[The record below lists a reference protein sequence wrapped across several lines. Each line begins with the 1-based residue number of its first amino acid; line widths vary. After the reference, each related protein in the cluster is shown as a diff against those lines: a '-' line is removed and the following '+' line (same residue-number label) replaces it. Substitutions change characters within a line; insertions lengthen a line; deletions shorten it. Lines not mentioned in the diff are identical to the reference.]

1 MINKLDI
8 EELLQNK
15 HKLTKE
21 QKKAVECFDNCVVKA
36 GAGAGKTTV
45 LSYRFLNLL
54 LQNEANC
61 DEILTL
67 TFTKKAAA
75 EMYERI
81 YKQLLSVKDKS
92 PIMAKQFSLF
102 TKATISTIDSFCNQI
117 VKQDCIRYGIPSDFT
132 IDNNKASQITKRCT
146 QQLIERED
154 ILPGFRFLSK
164 AYPPNS
170 IIEEIIVK
178 LANSSFYFPL
188 EFDKE
193 GLYNKCESL
202 ILDSIKTNLDNMFNL
217 FKLVIDGDYG
227 KLTPK
232 AIQAVSTIDS
242 YYKELIEEDTDS
254 DDFIKVLNTISITPP
269 RKASSNP
276 LSSDLVE
283 NCKALK
289 ETIFDLQSLY
299 FVKANNHLKEVVE
312 SLEVLKSMIF
322 EEKRKAGILTFSDI
336 AHLSVDILLK
346 NKKIRKIY
354 KDKFKFIMID
364 EFQDNNQLQKDL
376 TYLLSEKKNESNDSI
391 PTIDSVEK
399 RKLFFVGDEK
409 QSIYRFRDAD
419 VSVFKALSKEIENSG
434 GTVINLGVNYRS
446 EPKLIQYFNK
456 AFAKVFEDPSEPFEA
471 EFESLKYRDKIE
483 GIDPKIELYIKSAE
497 SKYIISKD
505 VEEASSA
512 ACEATKIAKVIN
524 KMLTSDKYLIPSNNG
539 LKRPDVDDIA
549 ILLRSKT
556 HQIEFEKAL
565 RAKKI
570 PFIIQDNKAFPL
582 EALTNDIYN
591 ILQLIIYPDDKLA
604 YTSVLKG
611 PLAAISEK
619 SILLILNSFDCENLF
634 SCDIPLD
641 ITDEKKLLKIKT
653 TFDQLIELSKDNDIS
668 TLLSFIWWDAGLRYY
683 YICEPNY
690 HLYIDNYD
698 YLYRL
703 AKKFDEN
710 QLSLSVFLDEIRVNL
725 GSSSTEEEVPV
736 LKEKAKGVQ
745 IMTIHKS
752 KGLEFPIVIVAN
764 MGTQIRDR
772 GVSFSIENNIPVP
785 KHCIAIDKKTKKQ
798 KYDSLFI
805 DRAKTLRKQMDL
817 AEIKRILYVA
827 LTRAKTHLIM
837 SASIQTTIENE
848 VLDNKNNSLLTMIY
862 NASLDENGQILPFLD
877 IKDIEIVSIYENYV
891 KVEEKPIADRKQF
904 LENQKYYNECEELYD
919 TRAKNIAVTKLFNHA
934 DNYNFEEGQ
943 ALANSKVDT
952 LLQELSETNDN
963 VYTDFGTLCHKY
975 VQNLIMGEPIK
986 SLTDESVLSKGSSL
1000 SKLKESQINLIETV
1014 ANEYAKNFINSQFYE
1029 KYVKDNNCKC
1039 EVGFFS
1045 KVEVENGKSLVVEGS
1060 IDLLIKTEN
1069 NDYIVVDFKTDKFRN
1084 PAIHKNQIETYIT
1097 AVKRINPNS
1106 CVKGCVVYL
1115 RSVDREFFY

>member
-1 MINKLDI
+1 
-8 EELLQNK
+8 
-15 HKLTKE
+15 
-21 QKKAVECFDNCVVKA
+21 
-36 GAGAGKTTV
+36 
-45 LSYRFLNLL
+45 
-54 LQNEANC
+54 
-61 DEILTL
+61 
-67 TFTKKAAA
+67 
-75 EMYERI
+75 
-81 YKQLLSVKDKS
+81 
-92 PIMAKQFSLF
+92 
-102 TKATISTIDSFCNQI
+102 
-117 VKQDCIRYGIPSDFT
+117 
-132 IDNNKASQITKRCT
+132 
-146 QQLIERED
+146 
-154 ILPGFRFLSK
+154 
-164 AYPPNS
+164 
-170 IIEEIIVK
+170 
-178 LANSSFYFPL
+178 
-188 EFDKE
+188 
-193 GLYNKCESL
+193 
-202 ILDSIKTNLDNMFNL
+202 MFNL
-217 FKLVIDGDYG
+217 FKLVIEGDYG

-232 AIQAVSTIDS
+232 SVQAVNTIEN
-242 YYKELIEEDTDS
+242 YYQELIEEETDS
-254 DDFIKVLNTISITPP
+254 LNFIKTINTIIITAP
-269 RKASSNP
+269 RKAPSNP
-276 LSSDLVE
+276 LTADLAE
-283 NCKALK
+283 NCKNLK
-289 ETIFDLQSLY
+289 DTISDLKSLY
-299 FVKANNHLKEVVE
+299 FVKENNHLKEVVE

-336 AHLSVDILLK
+336 AHLSVDILLN

-376 TYLLSEKKNESNDSI
+376 TYLLSEKKNESNDTI

-419 VSVFKALSKEIENSG
+419 VSVFKALSKEIEGSG

-446 EPKLIQYFNK
+446 EPKLIEYFNK
-456 AFAKVFEDPSEPFEA
+456 AFAKVFENPKEPFEA

-483 GIDPKIELYIKSAE
+483 GLDPKIELYIKSAE
-497 SKYIISKD
+497 SKSIISEN
-505 VEEASSA
+505 VEQASSA

-524 KMLTSDKYLIPSNNG
+524 KMLTSDKYLIPSKNG
-539 LKRPDVDDIA
+539 LKRPEVDDIA

-611 PLAAISEK
+611 PLASISEK
-619 SILLILNSFDCENLF
+619 SILLLLNSFDCENLF
-634 SCDIPLD
+634 ECDIPLD
-641 ITDEKKLLKIKT
+641 SKDQENLVAIKK
-653 TFDQLIELSKDNDIS
+653 TFDQLVELSTDNDIS
-668 TLLSFIWWDAGLRYY
+668 SLLSFIWWDAGLRYY

-710 QLSLSVFLDEIRVNL
+710 QFSLSVFLDEIRDNL
-725 GSSSTEEEVPV
+725 GSSSTEEEVAV
-736 LKEKAKGVQ
+736 LKEQAKGVQ

-764 MGTQIRDR
+764 MGTQIRDK

-785 KHCIAIDKKTKKQ
+785 KHCISIDKKTKKE

-805 DRAKTLRKQMDL
+805 DRAKALRKEMDL

-837 SASIQTTIENE
+837 SATIQTTIENE
-848 VLDNKNNSLLTMIY
+848 VLGNKNKSLLNMIY
-862 NASLDENGQILPFLD
+862 NASLDESDQILPYLTV
-877 IKDIEIVSIYENYV
+877 KDIEIVSIYENYV
-891 KVEEKPIADRKQF
+891 KVEEKPIVERKQF
-904 LENQKYYNECEELYD
+904 LKNQKYYNEGEEVYD
-919 TRAKNIAVTKLFNHA
+919 TRARNIAVTKLFAHK
-934 DNYNFEEGQ
+934 DDGNYEEGQ
-943 ALANSKVDT
+943 PLSNSKVDT
-952 LLQELSETNDN
+952 LLQKLSETNED

-1014 ANEYAKNFINSQFYE
+1014 AKEYASDFINSQFYN
-1029 KYVKDNNCKC
+1029 KYVKDNKRKC

-1045 KVEVENGKSLVVEGS
+1045 KVEVENGDFLVVEGF
-1060 IDLLIKTEN
+1060 IDLLIKTDN

-1084 PAIHKNQIETYIT
+1084 PSIHKNQIETYIT
-1097 AVKRINPNS
+1097 AVKRMNPNS

-1115 RSVDREFFY
+1115 RAVDREFFY